1 MKSLEGVPQ
10 WPRTRDSSLFWV
22 ASTSGRSSEALS
34 RWTPSES
41 ITVPSVKTCSNMP
54 NWLPSFD
61 RPRATRVKSGSAVV
75 TALLTRGRGL
85 RRGWPSCVPER
96 SGVDGPSDETGPSP
110 VVGFG
115 MRDAALPGGKNE
127 PPLPMSPKA
136 DEGAWLPGNPDW
148 PALVEFSDGVDDV
161 DDDEE
166 LPTSRKSRPK
176 KLVSSAWAD
185 PGWNARTSN
194 PGTTRAPTTLENTP
208 RIADLLAGSLR
219 LGPGF
224 LGTDGLSPP
233 STP

>member
-1 MKSLEGVPQ
+1 
-10 WPRTRDSSLFWV
+10 
-22 ASTSGRSSEALS
+22 
-34 RWTPSES
+34 
-41 ITVPSVKTCSNMP
+41 MP

-61 RPRATRVKSGSAVV
+61 RPRAT
-75 TALLTRGRGL
+75 
-85 RRGWPSCVPER
+85 
-96 SGVDGPSDETGPSP
+96 
-110 VVGFG
+110 
-115 MRDAALPGGKNE
+115 RDAALPGGKNE

-161 DDDEE
+161 DDDDE

-208 RIADLLAGSLR
+208 RIADLLAGSLQ

-224 LGTDGLSPP
+224 LGTGGCPLRALLDPGFRTRRRGKPP
-233 STP
+233 GPSSCRLESYRPRSASTFAFPGQPPHGGGRPWEFVGR